1 MRWFLLKK
9 LNQRRRL
16 IVIQESK
23 MQLQEKGLKSNYRPM
38 LAFQLILLITKA
50 FQLKE
55 QLFIQGLYFI
65 KNYTVISSHY
75 YLGTGRSFKNIY
87 IRNNSR
93 LLLKRSTQT
102 LKIKKPFKLLIRLFI
117 SSLCLFYRHLP
128 IKQILIDI

>member
-16 IVIQESK
+16 IVMQKSK
-23 MQLQEKGLKSNYRPM
+23 IQLQERELKSNYRPM
-38 LAFQLILLITKA
+38 LVSQPISLMTRA

-65 KNYTVISSHY
+65 KNYTVISSY
-75 YLGTGRSFKNIY
+75 CRLGTGRSFKDIY
-87 IRNNSR
+87 IKNNSQ

-102 LKIKKPFKLLIRLFI
+102 LKIKKPFKLLIKLSI
-117 SSLCLFYRHLP
+117 LSLYLSYRYLP
-128 IKQILIDI
+128 IKQILMDT